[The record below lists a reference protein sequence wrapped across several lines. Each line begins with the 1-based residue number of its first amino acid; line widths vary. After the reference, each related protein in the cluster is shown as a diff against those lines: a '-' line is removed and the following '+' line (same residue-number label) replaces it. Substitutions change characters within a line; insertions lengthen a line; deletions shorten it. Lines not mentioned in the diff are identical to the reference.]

1 MFLSKTDRI
10 IIMGLSKT
18 PISIPELVKL
28 EEAGIETF
36 FMNESTYLNVPWESW
51 LNRIDAIM
59 RETNLKVMIDF
70 FYAPLHDW
78 WLIPLERSDP
88 SYREYRHVDYE
99 NPEVG
104 PSMDRCMLD
113 ILDRVDKTRVQ
124 ILYGGVVGGEFLWQ
138 NNNLPCPIPI
148 EILTEFIVDRQKL
161 CANLH
166 GEVWTLFHHSLG
178 GELTTTTTIN
188 NALYDAFP
196 IDEYDHYRL
205 QFVQFSPPLAVN
217 LEEFNKK
224 ALQSNPKSKYFV
236 GSECVEGLITNYEKA
251 MEHGAYGFLTAPL
264 HPINNRT
271 RMEDWMFDNIKETL
285 EKLNLDL

>member
-1 MFLSKTDRI
+1 
-10 IIMGLSKT
+10 MGMSKT

-59 RETNLKVMIDF
+59 QETNLKVMIDF

-78 WLIPLERSDP
+78 WLIPLERSES

-113 ILDRVDKTRVQ
+113 ILDRVDETRVQ
-124 ILYGGVVGGEFLWQ
+124 LVYGGVLGGEFLWQ
-138 NNNLPCPIPI
+138 DNSLPCPLPI
-148 EILTEFIVDRQKL
+148 EALIEFYVDRQKI

-166 GEVWTLFHHSLG
+166 GEVWTLFHHNLG
-178 GELTTTTTIN
+178 GALTTTTAIN

-196 IDEYDHYRL
+196 IDEYDHYRI
-205 QFVQFSPPLAVN
+205 QFVQFSPPLGAE
-217 LEEFNKK
+217 LEGFNKM
-224 ALQSNPKSKYFV
+224 ALRSNPKSKYFV
-236 GSECVEGLITNYEKA
+236 GSEWVEGLITNYEKA
-251 MEHGAYGFLTAPL
+251 MEHGTYGFLTAPL
-264 HPINNRT
+264 HPMNNRT